1 VLRHDAGMRRSAV
14 ILGMVVSLAAGAA
27 PAAGAG
33 WSRPATLLTEPC
45 AGYCSPAPDIA
56 INRAGTV
63 VALYRQDKGLR
74 NFVRLGDRRGR
85 FGAPQAL
92 PRRSYP
98 GKAAIADDGTAVIV
112 WAQPGQV
119 RATFRHPGGRFGRSV
134 LIGRIAGGDN
144 AAIDDVAVGLD
155 ASGRS
160 GVVAWTDFHS
170 RKLTMASVRA
180 IDARAGRPAGDARQ
194 VDSADYMRLGDL
206 AVNRSG
212 QVALSWV
219 ASSAEESRIGVVT
232 GGRAGFSE
240 PATVSAAGEAVDD
253 PQAAIDPSGAVAVA
267 YTSVTRSGDA
277 GARGV
282 PVVRVRPA
290 GASAFG
296 PGLRVAATQPGR
308 LFGPLVAFAGSGRAV
323 LLYQEKTHI
332 AGFSRAAPLREVAA
346 SADGTALGTP
356 ATVGRVEIARP
367 RIASLQGGRVL
378 GLWQIGERAPAPLAG
393 ALSDATG
400 AFRATDPPPGR
411 IDPFS
416 DASGNRA
423 LAAAGRYAAF
433 IWGGGGDHGFVRV
446 SVRRF

>member
-1 VLRHDAGMRRSAV
+1 MRRSVV
-14 ILGMVVSLAAGAA
+14 ILGVVVSLAAGAS

-33 WSRPATLLTEPC
+33 WSRPAALLTESC
-45 AGYCSPAPDIA
+45 LGFCSPAPDVA
-56 INRAGTV
+56 VNRAGTV

-74 NFVRLGDRRGR
+74 NFVRLGDGRGR

-98 GKAAIADDGTAVIV
+98 GKAAIADDGTAVIA

-119 RATFRHPGGRFGRSV
+119 RAAFRHPGGRFGRSV

-170 RKLTMASVRA
+170 RKLTIAGVRA
-180 IDARAGRPAGDARQ
+180 IDARAGRPVGDARQ

-212 QVALSWV
+212 QAALSWL
-219 ASSAEESRIGVVT
+219 ASSGEESRIGVIT
-232 GGRAGFSE
+232 GGPAGFSE
-240 PATVSAAGEAVDD
+240 PVTVSGAGEAVGD

-267 YTSVTRSGDA
+267 YTAVTRSGDA

-282 PVVRVRPA
+282 PVLRVRPA
-290 GASAFG
+290 GAPAFG
-296 PGLRVAATQPGR
+296 PDLRIAATHPGR
-308 LFGPLVAFAGSGRAV
+308 LFGPLVAFTGGGRAV

-332 AGFSRAAPLREVAA
+332 AGFSRAAPLHAAVA

-356 ATVGRVEIARP
+356 ATVARAQIARP
-367 RIASLQGGRVL
+367 RVATLRGGRVL
-378 GLWQIGERAPAPLAG
+378 GMWQIGERAPAPLAG

-400 AFRATDPPPGR
+400 AFGATDPPAGR

-433 IWGGGGDHGFVRV
+433 IWGGGGDHGFVRI

>member
-1 VLRHDAGMRRSAV
+1 MTGMRHGAV
-14 ILGMVVSLAAGAA
+14 VLGVVVSLAAGAA
-27 PAAGAG
+27 PAAAAG

-45 AGYCSPAPDIA
+45 PVGFCSPAPDVA
-56 INRAGTV
+56 INRHGTV
-63 VALYRQDKGLR
+63 IALYRRDEGLR
-74 NFVRLGDRRGR
+74 NFVRIGGARGR

-92 PRRSYP
+92 PKGSYP
-98 GKAAIADDGTAVIV
+98 GRAAIADDGTAVIA

-134 LIGRIAGGDN
+134 LLGRIAPGDK

-155 ASGRS
+155 ATGRL

-170 RKLTMASVRA
+170 RRLTTASVRA

-194 VDSADYMRLGDL
+194 IDSGEYMRLGDL
-206 AVNRSG
+206 AVNRAG
-212 QVALSWV
+212 DAVLSW
-219 ASSAEESRIGVVT
+219 AAATGLQSRIGAIT
-232 GGRAGFSE
+232 RGPAGFSD
-240 PATVSAAGEAVDD
+240 PATVSRAGESVGD

-290 GASAFG
+290 GAAAFG
-296 PGLRVAATQPGR
+296 PDLRIATTHPGR
-308 LFGPLVAFAGSGRAV
+308 LFDPLVAFAGGGRAV

-332 AGFSRAAPLREVAA
+332 AGFSRAAPLHAAVA

-356 ATVGRVEIARP
+356 VTVARAEIAQP
-367 RIASLQGGRVL
+367 RVANLAGGRVL
-378 GLWQIGERAPAPLAG
+378 PLWQIGERAQPPLAG

-400 AFRATDPPPGR
+400 AFRSTAAPAGR

-416 DASGNRA
+416 DASGNRG
-423 LAAAGRYAAF
+423 LAASGRYAAF
-433 IWGGGGDHGFVRV
+433 IWGGGGKHGFVRI